1 MTKLSKWHSQPCRGK
16 LKQELID
23 GVLASLEVAG
33 KALDG
38 KDSNVTALKEAMKLY
53 YATTKTGRY
62 ANAKEKVRRAYD
74 CLPRNRLTSCGS

>member
-1 MTKLSKWHSQPCRGK
+1 MAQSALSSK

-38 KDSNVTALKEAMKLY
+38 KDSNVTALKEAMK
-53 YATTKTGRY
+53 ATMQ
-62 ANAKEKVRRAYD
+62 
-74 CLPRNRLTSCGS
+74 RLKLDDMLMLRKKYVELMIVPSKKSPY